1 MACKY
6 HSCLPSLPR
15 HSLHQKHDIDTA
27 IPWFH
32 APAASSAPH
41 GAARCP
47 SAATARAAATPR
59 FASSSSSWFRMSWG
73 SNICHHPWDEN
84 EWISHGI
91 WSWAPRIACWSQR
104 IYIYML
110 FRLLQLVFFD
120 NKAPL
125 KSNEYDNG
133 PIFSKILSKW
143 QFWGIASFQT
153 YTFPLNNV
161 CFGVKSLRWPFPD
174 WDLGN

>member
-47 SAATARAAATPR
+47 SAATARAAA
-59 FASSSSSWFRMSWG
+59 SSSSSWFRMSWG

-104 IYIYML
+104 IYIYICYLDFFSL
-110 FRLLQLVFFD
+110 FFLIIRRPSNPMSMIMVPYFPKYNKND
-120 NKAPL
+120 NFGALPV
-125 KSNEYDNG
+125 
-133 PIFSKILSKW
+133 SKHTH
-143 QFWGIASFQT
+143 FH
-153 YTFPLNNV
+153 
-161 CFGVKSLRWPFPD
+161 
-174 WDLGN
+174 